1 VAIGVDSAARARD
14 SGPGLDDGRLPIRV
28 RIGVTGH
35 RRLDDPARVR
45 EEVRR
50 RLGQIAA
57 HFPASDV
64 TDVVFTVLSALAEG
78 ADRIVAEETIAFF
91 GPERAEL
98 VAVLPLDPDDYAAD
112 FETPESK
119 DAFHE
124 ALDGASH
131 VIQTRWQGG
140 RDEAYWQA
148 GRAVVERCDVLIAVW
163 DGRKAQGHGGTAEV
177 IDYAVRRE
185 VPVLTVLVGDGA
197 APPGEA
203 PALPAPNWPP
213 PSWRRLDEYN
223 SLDRR
228 VARRRRAIEAEGG
241 RPEEGIADPGVR
253 ALYERIATWSV
264 PRYARAEV
272 RARAYQRQYYLV
284 VDLLFGLAALAVAAV
299 AWQTSFHPDEPLW
312 TLLETAALSLAVAGF
327 WYGRHRHLHDAWI
340 GYRSLAEAFRSAQ
353 FLALVGA
360 GQDDDGRIDPSRP
373 PARTQQ
379 WFRRAFTEAWRRR
392 PAGAGEHHAVG
403 ALRDVL
409 VAQWIDPQIRYH
421 RRTAERAERRHH
433 GVTVA
438 VEALL
443 GVAIVLSL
451 FHAFGVAE
459 EHRFLSELLVFLAI
473 ALPGLSA
480 ALTGHREQRQYR
492 LHAERSRRT
501 SQQLEHLRDELLRA
515 GDLVT
520 LRRLA
525 GEVQAMMVAENLD
538 WYGVVELQELEVAF

>member
-1 VAIGVDSAARARD
+1 MATRVDLAARVQ
-14 SGPGLDDGRLPIRV
+14 GPGPALDDGRLPIRV

-35 RRLDDPARVR
+35 RRLTDPGRVR

-64 TDVVFTVLSALAEG
+64 TDVVFSVLSALAEG

-91 GPERAEL
+91 GAERAEL
-98 VAVLPLDPDDYAAD
+98 VAVLPLDPDDYASD

-119 DAFHE
+119 AAFHE

-163 DGRKAQGHGGTAEV
+163 DGLKAQGHGGTAEV
-177 IDYAVRRE
+177 VDYAVRRE
-185 VPVLTVLVGDGA
+185 VPVLTVPVGDDETSA
-197 APPGEA
+197 DEA
-203 PALPAPNWPP
+203 PAPPAPHWPP
-213 PSWRRLDEYN
+213 PAWRHLDEYN

-228 VARRRRAIEAEGG
+228 LARRRHAIEAEGG
-241 RPEEGIADPGVR
+241 RPEEDIDEPGVR
-253 ALYERIATWSV
+253 ALFERIAAWSV
-264 PRYARAEV
+264 PCYARAEV
-272 RARAYQRQYYLV
+272 RARDYQRRYYVV

-299 AWQTSFHPDEPLW
+299 AWQTSFRPEQPLW
-312 TLLETAALSLAVAGF
+312 TLGETAALTLAVAGF
-327 WYGRHRHLHDAWI
+327 WYGRRRHLHDAWI
-340 GYRSLAEAFRSAQ
+340 GYRSLAEAFRSGQ

-392 PAGAGEHHAVG
+392 PAGATETDPVP

-409 VAQWIDPQIRYH
+409 VGQWIDPQIRYH
-421 RRTAERAERRHH
+421 RKTADRAERRHH
-433 GVTVA
+433 GVTVS

-501 SQQLEHLRDELLRA
+501 AQQLEHVRDELLRA
-515 GDLVT
+515 GELAT

-525 GEVQAMMVAENLD
+525 AEAQAMMVAENLD